1 MHGTDASG
9 KAVLKNRLRRE
20 QLTGFF
26 GIVPGCI
33 LAMEATRGADYWARI
48 IRTFEHQVR
57 LITPQFV
64 KPYLRGQK
72 NDVQNAAAICETAS
86 RPEVRLSTEVDP
98 AATYADVNGARLD
111 SLLQV
116 YLGLPEEKRRFLE
129 AMAVFLE
136 AENQR
141 SSNES

>member
-1 MHGTDASG
+1 MSKDKERGQLEELLYPIMTKRNMSVQSLAS
-9 KAVLKNRLRRE
+9 AVGVQRHTFYSWLYENRRPRLEMLRRIARVLNIPLA
-20 QLTGFF
+20 QL
-26 GIVPGCI
+26 V
-33 LAMEATRGADYWARI
+33 
-48 IRTFEHQVR
+48 
-57 LITPQFV
+57 
-64 KPYLRGQK
+64 
-72 NDVQNAAAICETAS
+72 
-86 RPEVRLSTEVDP
+86 